1 VVNSFFRHYAIRL
14 WGTALLGAIIGMML
28 LPWWQ
33 RFWGV
38 HWLIAPVTVMLA
50 VIFIGIGWV
59 MNRFG
64 LLFLMRQLKEAA
76 VYERAGL
83 IPETRSAFEQAAA
96 LYDSFWLSPVKRKSE
111 NFRLSSRMARFYL
124 SRPVLDAH
132 CRLALAAHLKS
143 FPHDEIVAESWLS
156 RLRSI
161 REIFPE
167 EYDAA
172 ALVGEILQ
180 DLPEIQWGLFQFY
193 LKDHRTD
200 FNALKVYQR
209 VWEQTPPLPEP
220 VLSKLACLL
229 LDSTMLNDW
238 CLEIYLRAYKTS
250 EPECLEGIA
259 AAARWLPKTVDNAS
273 ILVSARNLIADLPQ
287 DRLAS
292 LTRRFEKH
300 GDIIGD
306 RPAPGRKI
314 ARNRAVSADIL
325 HRSLAVIALLYRRT
339 IIALSRS
346 VQQFAMFWRRS
357 GGFRK
362 ALVGGILCLLVVLG
376 VVLVRPA
383 RNTAPEE
390 TGPLETPPA
399 VEQLAPIIT
408 DPFTIQVA
416 AYLNPD
422 DAKGYVRILK
432 DKGLDA
438 YWTQATSASRVWY
451 QVKVSHFPTKAQAR
465 QYGDR
470 LKSKGLIDDFYVANY
485 QQNASN

>member
-1 VVNSFFRHYAIRL
+1 MNGFFRHYAIRL
-14 WGTALLGAIIGMML
+14 WATALFGTITGMVL

-50 VIFIGIGWV
+50 VIFIGFGWV

-64 LLFLMRQLKEAA
+64 ILFLMRQLKEAA

-83 IPETRSAFEQAAA
+83 IPETKSAFEQAAA
-96 LYDSFWLSPVKRKSE
+96 LFDSFWLSPAKRKSE

-132 CRLALAAHLKS
+132 CRLVLAAHLKY
-143 FPHDEIVAESWLS
+143 FPYDEIVAESWLS
-156 RLRSI
+156 RLLGI
-161 REIFPE
+161 RENFPE
-167 EYDAA
+167 EYDVAS
-172 ALVGEILQ
+172 LVGETLQ
-180 DLPEIQWGLFQFY
+180 ELPEIQWGLFQFY
-193 LKDHRTD
+193 LKDNRTD

-209 VWEQTPPLPEP
+209 VWERKSFLPEP

-238 CLEIYLRAYKTS
+238 CLGIYLRAYEIRES
-250 EPECLEGIA
+250 ECLEGIA
-259 AAARWLPKTVDNAS
+259 AAARWLPETVDNTS
-273 ILVSARNLIADLPQ
+273 ILATARNLIADLPQ

-292 LTRRFEKH
+292 LTHRFEKH
-300 GDIIGD
+300 RDITGG

-314 ARNRAVSADIL
+314 TQDRAFGVDIL
-325 HRSLAVIALLYRRT
+325 HRSLAAIYVSGRRT
-339 IIALSRS
+339 IAAWSRS
-346 VQQFAMFWRRS
+346 VRGFAKFWRLS
-357 GGFRK
+357 GRIRK
-362 ALVGGILCLLVVLG
+362 AFVGGVICLLVVWGG
-376 VVLVRPA
+376 VLLRPA
-383 RNTAPEE
+383 PHTGPEE
-390 TGPLETPPA
+390 TRPLETPPA

-416 AYLNPD
+416 AYINPN
-422 DAKGYVRILK
+422 DAKGYVRMLK

-438 YWTQATSASRVWY
+438 YLTKATSASRVWY
-451 QVKVSHFPTKAQAR
+451 QVKVAHFPTKAQAR
-465 QYGDR
+465 QYGDQ

-485 QQNASN
+485 QQDASN